1 MVAAANAATH
11 VPEPTV
17 SEPTVQETAS
27 SEPVAPQ
34 PPAVAAAAPILTLLA
49 QLADSENTGSE
60 RAQLIEN
67 VQGRSFAVTV
77 EVERSQSTFTSSD
90 GDQYEDGY
98 TITGVVTGS
107 KQAVELFTLNKS
119 SAEVRDL
126 RRGDSWSTSVSV
138 SRWDTLYNRLVLLQ
152 TG

>member
-1 MVAAANAATH
+1 MQPNQDVAW
-11 VPEPTV
+11 
-17 SEPTVQETAS
+17 
-27 SEPVAPQ
+27 
-34 PPAVAAAAPILTLLA
+34 I
-49 QLADSENTGSE
+49 E
-60 RAQLIEN
+60 RARRAGRTRADRDVVE
-67 VQGRSFAVTV
+67 VQVEDQPLAIHRVEGQVGSVRQPGAAVTV

>member
-1 MVAAANAATH
+1 MA
-11 VPEPTV
+11 
-17 SEPTVQETAS
+17 
-27 SEPVAPQ
+27 
-34 PPAVAAAAPILTLLA
+34 LLA

-60 RAQLIEN
+60 RAQLIES
-67 VQGRSFAVTV
+67 VQGQSFTVTV

-98 TITGVVTGS
+98 TITGVIAGS
-107 KQAVELFTLNKS
+107 EQAVELFTLNQS
-119 SAEVRDL
+119 SADVRDL

-152 TG
+152 IG